1 MPIVGINIL
10 LMTIIED
17 LILQFKIGD
26 VLTKLI
32 FWNIAIFAIASVV
45 FGILPLFK
53 ISIDFLSYVSL
64 SSNPIDLLWKPWSIF
79 TFAFCHSSILH
90 ILFNLIMLHFA
101 GRLFLIF
108 FNQKQLFSLY
118 FVGSLFAGLIFVLS
132 YMFFPALA
140 NVSTAL
146 VGASASVMA
155 ILFATVTYSP
165 SMNIRLL
172 LFGNVK
178 LWHIASV
185 LIVID
190 LFQLPMENT
199 GGHLA
204 HIGGAFFGYIYI
216 RLLKNGID
224 ICNWFTSLLDFFSII
239 FGSRKS
245 KPFKKVHRTYKAPV
259 VKRASKIVSK
269 DKVQQQIDE
278 ILDKISQSG
287 YDSLSSEEKE
297 FLFKAGKQ

>member
-1 MPIVGINIL
+1 MSIL
-10 LMTIIED
+10 ED
-17 LILQFKIGD
+17 LKLQFKIGD

-32 FWNIAIFAIASVV
+32 FWNIAFFAIPSLV

-53 ISIDFLSYVSL
+53 VNIDYLGYVSL
-64 SSNPIDLLWKPWSIF
+64 SSDPIDLVWKPWSIF
-79 TFAFCHSSILH
+79 TYAFCHSSIFH
-90 ILFNLIMLHFA
+90 ILFNLIMLNFA

-108 FNQKQLFSLY
+108 FNQKQLLSLY
-118 FVGSLFAGLIFVLS
+118 FVGSLFAGIVFLLS
-132 YMFFPALA
+132 YMLFPALS
-140 NVSTAL
+140 NLTTAL

-155 ILFATVTYSP
+155 ILFATVSYSP
-165 SMNIRLL
+165 LMNVRLL

-204 HIGGAFFGYIYI
+204 HIAGAFFGYIYI
-216 RLLKNGID
+216 RFLKKGID
-224 ICNWFTSLLDFFSII
+224 ICNWFTIISDFFSTI

-245 KPFKKVHRTYKAPV
+245 KPFKKVHRTYKVPV
-259 VKRASKIVSK
+259 EKRVSKIVTK

>member
-1 MPIVGINIL
+1 MS
-10 LMTIIED
+10 IIED
-17 LILQFKIGD
+17 LKLQFKIGD
-26 VLTKLI
+26 VLTKLL
-32 FWNIAIFAIASVV
+32 FWNIAFFAIPSIV

-53 ISIDFLSYVSL
+53 VNINYLNYVSL
-64 SSNPIDLLWKPWSIF
+64 SSNPNDLLLKPWSIF
-79 TFAFCHSSILH
+79 TYAFCHSSILH
-90 ILFNLIMLHFA
+90 ILFNLIMLNFA

-108 FNQKQLFSLY
+108 FNQKQLLSLY
-118 FVGSLFAGLIFVLS
+118 FVGSLFAGIVFLLS

-140 NVSTAL
+140 NVNTAL

-155 ILFATVTYSP
+155 LLFATVSYSP
-165 SMNIRLL
+165 LMNIRLF

-178 LWHIASV
+178 LWHIALV

-204 HIGGAFFGYIYI
+204 HIGGAIFGYIYI
-216 RLLKNGID
+216 RLLKKGTD
-224 ICNWFTSLLDFFSII
+224 ICNWFTLIIDAFSSI
-239 FGSRKS
+239 FVKRKS

-259 VKRASKIVSK
+259 EKRASKIVTK

-287 YDSLSSEEKE
+287 YDSLSSAEKE

>member
-1 MPIVGINIL
+1 MS
-10 LMTIIED
+10 IIED
-17 LILQFKIGD
+17 LKLQFKIGD
-26 VLTKLI
+26 VVTKLI
-32 FWNIAIFAIASVV
+32 FWNLAFFAIPSIV

-53 ISIDFLSYVSL
+53 VNIDYLSYVSL
-64 SSNPIDLLWKPWSIF
+64 SSNPHDLLWKLWSIF
-79 TFAFCHSSILH
+79 SYAFCHSSVLH
-90 ILFNLIMLHFA
+90 ILFNLIMLNFA

-108 FNQKQLFSLY
+108 FNQKQLLSLY
-118 FVGSLFAGLIFVLS
+118 FVGSLFAGFVFLLS

-140 NVSTAL
+140 NVTTAL

-155 ILFATVTYSP
+155 ILFATVSYSP
-165 SMNIRLL
+165 LMNIRLL

-178 LWHIASV
+178 LWHIALV

-216 RLLKNGID
+216 RLLKNGTD
-224 ICNWFTSLLDFFSII
+224 ICNWFTIILDSFVSI
-239 FGSRKS
+239 FGNRKS

-259 VKRASKIVSK
+259 EKRVSKIVTK

-287 YDSLSSEEKE
+287 YDSLSLDEKE
-297 FLFKAGKQ
+297 FLFKAGK

>member
-1 MPIVGINIL
+1 MS
-10 LMTIIED
+10 IIED
-17 LILQFKIGD
+17 LKLQFKIGD
-26 VLTKLI
+26 VLTKLL
-32 FWNIAIFAIASVV
+32 FWNIAFFAIPSII

-53 ISIDFLSYVSL
+53 VNIAYFNYVSL
-64 SSNPIDLLWKPWSIF
+64 SSNPNDLLLKPWSIF
-79 TFAFCHSSILH
+79 TYAFCHSSILH
-90 ILFNLIMLHFA
+90 ILFNLIMLNFA

-108 FNQKQLFSLY
+108 FNQKQLLSLY
-118 FVGSLFAGLIFVLS
+118 FVGSLFAGIVFLLS

-140 NVSTAL
+140 NVNTAL

-155 ILFATVTYSP
+155 LLFATVSYSP
-165 SMNIRLL
+165 LMNIRLI

-178 LWHIASV
+178 LWHIALV

-204 HIGGAFFGYIYI
+204 HIGGAIFGYIYI
-216 RLLKNGID
+216 RLLKKGTD
-224 ICNWFTSLLDFFSII
+224 ICNWFTLIIDAFSSI
-239 FGSRKS
+239 FVKRKS

-259 VKRASKIVSK
+259 EKRVSKIVTK

>member
-1 MPIVGINIL
+1 MSIL
-10 LMTIIED
+10 ED
-17 LILQFKIGD
+17 LKLQFKIGD

-32 FWNIAIFAIASVV
+32 FWNIAFFAIPSIL

-53 ISIDFLSYVSL
+53 VNIDYLNYVSL
-64 SSNPIDLLWKPWSIF
+64 SSNPHELLWKPWSIF
-79 TFAFCHSSILH
+79 TYAFCHSSILH
-90 ILFNLIMLHFA
+90 ILFNLIMLNFA

-108 FNQKQLFSLY
+108 FNQKQLLSLY
-118 FVGSLFAGLIFVLS
+118 FVGSLFAGIVFLLS

-140 NVSTAL
+140 NVNTAL

-165 SMNIRLL
+165 LMNIRLL

-178 LWHIASV
+178 LWHIALV

-204 HIGGAFFGYIYI
+204 HIGGAIFGYIYI
-216 RLLKNGID
+216 RLLKKGTD
-224 ICNWFTSLLDFFSII
+224 ICNWFTLIIDAFSSI
-239 FGSRKS
+239 FVKRKS
-245 KPFKKVHRTYKAPV
+245 KPFKKVHRTYKAPAE
-259 VKRASKIVSK
+259 KRVSKIVTK

>member
-1 MPIVGINIL
+1 MS
-10 LMTIIED
+10 IIED
-17 LILQFKIGD
+17 LKLQFKIGD
-26 VLTKLI
+26 VLTKLL
-32 FWNIAIFAIASVV
+32 FWNIAFFAIPSIV

-53 ISIDFLSYVSL
+53 VNINYLNYVSL
-64 SSNPIDLLWKPWSIF
+64 SSNPNDLLLKPWSIF
-79 TFAFCHSSILH
+79 TYAFCHSSILH
-90 ILFNLIMLHFA
+90 ILFNLIMLNFA

-108 FNQKQLFSLY
+108 FNQKQLLSLY
-118 FVGSLFAGLIFVLS
+118 FVGSLFAGIVFLLS

-140 NVSTAL
+140 NVNTAL

-155 ILFATVTYSP
+155 LLFATVSYSP
-165 SMNIRLL
+165 LMNIRLF

-178 LWHIASV
+178 LWHIALV

-204 HIGGAFFGYIYI
+204 HIGGAIFGYIYI
-216 RLLKNGID
+216 RLLKKGTD
-224 ICNWFTSLLDFFSII
+224 ICNWFTLIIDAFSSI
-239 FGSRKS
+239 FVKRKS
-245 KPFKKVHRTYKAPV
+245 KPFKKVHRTFKAPV
-259 VKRASKIVSK
+259 EKRASKIVTK

-287 YDSLSSEEKE
+287 YDSLSSAEKE

>member
-1 MPIVGINIL
+1 MS
-10 LMTIIED
+10 IIDD
-17 LILQFKIGD
+17 LKLQFKIGD
-26 VLTKLI
+26 VLTKLL
-32 FWNIAIFAIASVV
+32 FWNIAFFAIPSIV

-53 ISIDFLSYVSL
+53 VNINYLNFVSL
-64 SSNPIDLLWKPWSIF
+64 SSNPNDLLLKPWSIF
-79 TFAFCHSSILH
+79 TYAFCHSSILH
-90 ILFNLIMLHFA
+90 ILFNLIMLNFA

-108 FNQKQLFSLY
+108 FNQKQLLSLY
-118 FVGSLFAGLIFVLS
+118 FVGSLFAGIVFLLS

-140 NVSTAL
+140 NVNTAL

-155 ILFATVTYSP
+155 LLFATVSYSP
-165 SMNIRLL
+165 LMNIRLL

-178 LWHIASV
+178 LWHIALV

-204 HIGGAFFGYIYI
+204 HIGGAIFGYIYI
-216 RLLKNGID
+216 RLLKKGTD
-224 ICNWFTSLLDFFSII
+224 ICNWFTLIIDAFSSI
-239 FGSRKS
+239 FVKRKS
-245 KPFKKVHRTYKAPV
+245 KPFKKVHRTFKAPV
-259 VKRASKIVSK
+259 EKRASKIVTK

-287 YDSLSSEEKE
+287 YDSLSSAEKE

>member
-1 MPIVGINIL
+1 MSVL
-10 LMTIIED
+10 ED
-17 LILQFKIGD
+17 LKLQFKIGD

-32 FWNIAIFAIASVV
+32 FWNIAFFAIPSVL

-53 ISIDFLSYVSL
+53 INIDYLSYVSL
-64 SSNPIDLLWKPWSIF
+64 SSNPNDLLWKPWSIF
-79 TFAFCHSSILH
+79 TYAFCHSSILH
-90 ILFNLIMLHFA
+90 ILFNLLMLNFA

-108 FNQKQLFSLY
+108 FNQKQLLSLY
-118 FVGSLFAGLIFVLS
+118 FVGSLFAGTVFLLS

-140 NVSTAL
+140 NVNTSL

-155 ILFATVTYSP
+155 ILFATVSYSP
-165 SMNIRLL
+165 LMNIRLM

-178 LWHIASV
+178 LWHIALV

-216 RLLKNGID
+216 QLLRNGTD
-224 ICNWFTSLLDFFSII
+224 ICNWFTVILDAFSSL
-239 FGSRKS
+239 FGNRKS
-245 KPFKKVHRTYKAPV
+245 KPFKKVHRTYKAPIE
-259 VKRASKIVSK
+259 KRASKIVTK

>member
-1 MPIVGINIL
+1 MS
-10 LMTIIED
+10 IIED
-17 LILQFKIGD
+17 LKLQFKIGD
-26 VLTKLI
+26 VLTKLL
-32 FWNIAIFAIASVV
+32 FWNIAFFAIPSIV

-53 ISIDFLSYVSL
+53 VNIDYLNYVSL
-64 SSNPIDLLWKPWSIF
+64 SSNPNDLLWKPWSIF
-79 TFAFCHSSILH
+79 TYAFCHSSILH
-90 ILFNLIMLHFA
+90 ILFNLIMLNFA

-108 FNQKQLFSLY
+108 FNQKQLLSLY
-118 FVGSLFAGLIFVLS
+118 FVGSLFAGIVFLLS

-140 NVSTAL
+140 NVNTAL

-155 ILFATVTYSP
+155 LLFATVSYSP
-165 SMNIRLL
+165 LMNIRLF

-178 LWHIASV
+178 LWHIALV

-204 HIGGAFFGYIYI
+204 HIGGAIFGYIYI
-216 RLLKNGID
+216 RLLKKGTD
-224 ICNWFTSLLDFFSII
+224 ICNWFTLIIDAFSSI
-239 FGSRKS
+239 FVKRKS
-245 KPFKKVHRTYKAPV
+245 KPFKKVHRTFKAPV
-259 VKRASKIVSK
+259 EKRASKIVTK

-287 YDSLSSEEKE
+287 YDSLSSAEKE

>member
-1 MPIVGINIL
+1 MS
-10 LMTIIED
+10 IIED
-17 LILQFKIGD
+17 LKLQFKIGD
-26 VLTKLI
+26 VLTKLL
-32 FWNIAIFAIASVV
+32 FWNIAFFAVPSIV

-53 ISIDFLSYVSL
+53 VNINYLNYVSL
-64 SSNPIDLLWKPWSIF
+64 SSNPNDLLLKPWSIF
-79 TFAFCHSSILH
+79 TYAFCHSSILH
-90 ILFNLIMLHFA
+90 ILFNLIMLNFA

-108 FNQKQLFSLY
+108 FNQKQLLSLY
-118 FVGSLFAGLIFVLS
+118 FVGSLFAGIVFLLS

-140 NVSTAL
+140 NVNTAL

-155 ILFATVTYSP
+155 LLFATVSYSP
-165 SMNIRLL
+165 LMNIRLL

-178 LWHIASV
+178 LWHIALV

-204 HIGGAFFGYIYI
+204 HIGGAIFGYIYI
-216 RLLKNGID
+216 RLLKKGTD
-224 ICNWFTSLLDFFSII
+224 ICNWFTLIIDAFSSI
-239 FGSRKS
+239 FVKRKS

-259 VKRASKIVSK
+259 EKRVSKIVTK

>member
-1 MPIVGINIL
+1 MSIL
-10 LMTIIED
+10 ED
-17 LILQFKIGD
+17 LKLQFKIGD

-32 FWNIAIFAIASVV
+32 FWNIAFFAIPSIL

-53 ISIDFLSYVSL
+53 VNIDYLNYVSL
-64 SSNPIDLLWKPWSIF
+64 SSNPHELLWKPWSIF
-79 TFAFCHSSILH
+79 TYAFCHSSVLH
-90 ILFNLIMLHFA
+90 ILFNLIMLNFA

-108 FNQKQLFSLY
+108 FNQKQLLSLY
-118 FVGSLFAGLIFVLS
+118 FVGSLFAGIVFLLS

-140 NVSTAL
+140 NVNTAL

-165 SMNIRLL
+165 LMNIRLL

-178 LWHIASV
+178 LWHIALI

-204 HIGGAFFGYIYI
+204 HMGGAFFGYIYI
-216 RLLKNGID
+216 RLLKNGTD
-224 ICNWFTSLLDFFSII
+224 ICNWFTLIIDAFFSI
-239 FGSRKS
+239 FGNKKS
-245 KPFKKVHRTYKAPV
+245 KPFKKVHRTYKAPAE
-259 VKRASKIVSK
+259 KRAAKIVTK

>member
-1 MPIVGINIL
+1 MS
-10 LMTIIED
+10 IIED
-17 LILQFKIGD
+17 LKLQFKIGD

-32 FWNIAIFAIASVV
+32 FWNIAFFAIPTVL

-53 ISIDFLSYVSL
+53 ININYLSYVSL
-64 SSNPIDLLWKPWSIF
+64 SSNPNDLLLKPWSIF
-79 TFAFCHSSILH
+79 TYAFCHSSILH
-90 ILFNLIMLHFA
+90 ILFNLIMLNFA

-108 FNQKQLFSLY
+108 FNQKQLLSLY
-118 FVGSLFAGLIFVLS
+118 FVGSLFAGFVFLLS

-140 NVSTAL
+140 NVNTAL

-165 SMNIRLL
+165 LMNIRLL

-178 LWHIASV
+178 LWHIALI

-216 RLLKNGID
+216 RLLKNGTD
-224 ICNWFTSLLDFFSII
+224 ICNWFTLIIDAFSSI

-245 KPFKKVHRTYKAPV
+245 KPFKKVHRTYKAPAE
-259 VKRASKIVSK
+259 KRVSKIVTK

>member
-1 MPIVGINIL
+1 MS
-10 LMTIIED
+10 IIED
-17 LILQFKIGD
+17 LKLQFKIGD

-32 FWNIAIFAIASVV
+32 FWNIAFFAIPTVL

-53 ISIDFLSYVSL
+53 ININYLSYVSL
-64 SSNPIDLLWKPWSIF
+64 SSNPNDLLLKPWSIF
-79 TFAFCHSSILH
+79 TYAFCHSSILH
-90 ILFNLIMLHFA
+90 ILFNLIMLNFA

-108 FNQKQLFSLY
+108 FNQKQLLSLY
-118 FVGSLFAGLIFVLS
+118 FVGSLFAGFVFLLS

-140 NVSTAL
+140 NVNTAL

-165 SMNIRLL
+165 LMNIRLL

-178 LWHIASV
+178 LWHIALI

-204 HIGGAFFGYIYI
+204 HMGGAFFGYIYI
-216 RLLKNGID
+216 RLLKNGTD
-224 ICNWFTSLLDFFSII
+224 ISNWFTLIIDAFSSI
-239 FGSRKS
+239 FGSRKP
-245 KPFKKVHRTYKAPV
+245 KPFKKVHRTYKAPAE
-259 VKRASKIVSK
+259 KRVSKIVTK

>member
-1 MPIVGINIL
+1 MS
-10 LMTIIED
+10 IIED
-17 LILQFKIGD
+17 LKLQFKIGD

-32 FWNIAIFAIASVV
+32 FWNIAFFAIPSVL

-53 ISIDFLSYVSL
+53 ININYLSYVSL
-64 SSNPIDLLWKPWSIF
+64 SSNPNDLLLKPWSIF
-79 TFAFCHSSILH
+79 TYAFCHSSILH
-90 ILFNLIMLHFA
+90 ILFNLIMLNFA

-108 FNQKQLFSLY
+108 FNQKQLLSLY
-118 FVGSLFAGLIFVLS
+118 FVGSLFAGFVFLLS

-140 NVSTAL
+140 NVNTAL

-165 SMNIRLL
+165 LMNIRLL

-178 LWHIASV
+178 LWHIALI

-216 RLLKNGID
+216 RLLKNGTD
-224 ICNWFTSLLDFFSII
+224 ISNWFTLIIDAFSSI
-239 FGSRKS
+239 FGSRKP
-245 KPFKKVHRTYKAPV
+245 KPFKKVHRTYKAPAE
-259 VKRASKIVSK
+259 KRVSKIVTK

>member
-1 MPIVGINIL
+1 MSIL
-10 LMTIIED
+10 ED
-17 LILQFKIGD
+17 LKLQFKIGD

-32 FWNIAIFAIASVV
+32 FWNIAFFAIPSVV
-45 FGILPLFK
+45 LGILPLFK
-53 ISIDFLSYVSL
+53 VNIDYLNYVSL
-64 SSNPIDLLWKPWSIF
+64 STNPNDLLLKPWSIF
-79 TFAFCHSSILH
+79 SYAFCHSSILH
-90 ILFNLIMLHFA
+90 ILFNLIMLNFA

-108 FNQKQLFSLY
+108 FNQKQLLSLY
-118 FVGSLFAGLIFVLS
+118 FVGSLFAGFVFLLS

-140 NVSTAL
+140 NVNTKL

-165 SMNIRLL
+165 LMNIRLL

-178 LWHIASV
+178 LWHIALI

-190 LFQLPMENT
+190 LFQLPRENT

-216 RLLKNGID
+216 RLLKNGTD
-224 ICNWFTSLLDFFSII
+224 ICNWFTLIIDAFSSI

-245 KPFKKVHRTYKAPV
+245 KPFKKVHRTYKAPAE
-259 VKRASKIVSK
+259 KRASKIVTK
-269 DKVQQQIDE
+269 DKVQQQINE

-297 FLFKAGKQ
+297 FLFKAGK

>member
-1 MPIVGINIL
+1 MS
-10 LMTIIED
+10 IIED
-17 LILQFKIGD
+17 LKLQFKIGD

-32 FWNIAIFAIASVV
+32 FWNIAFFAIPSVL

-53 ISIDFLSYVSL
+53 ININYLSYVSL
-64 SSNPIDLLWKPWSIF
+64 SSNPNDLLLKPWSIF
-79 TFAFCHSSILH
+79 TYAFCHSSILH
-90 ILFNLIMLHFA
+90 ILFNLIMLNFA

-108 FNQKQLFSLY
+108 FNQKQLLSLY
-118 FVGSLFAGLIFVLS
+118 FVGSLFAGLVFLLS

-140 NVSTAL
+140 NVNTAL

-165 SMNIRLL
+165 LMNIRLL

-178 LWHIASV
+178 LWHIALI

-216 RLLKNGID
+216 RLLKNGTD
-224 ICNWFTSLLDFFSII
+224 ICNWFTLIIDAFSSI

-245 KPFKKVHRTYKAPV
+245 KPFKKVHRTYKAPAE
-259 VKRASKIVSK
+259 KRVSKIVTK

-287 YDSLSSEEKE
+287 YDCLTQEEKE
-297 FLFKAGKQ
+297 FLFKAGK

>member
-1 MPIVGINIL
+1 MSIL
-10 LMTIIED
+10 ED
-17 LILQFKIGD
+17 LKLQFKIGD

-32 FWNIAIFAIASVV
+32 FWNTAFFVIPSVV

-53 ISIDFLSYVSL
+53 INIDYLSYLSL
-64 SSNPIDLLWKPWSIF
+64 SSNPNDLFWKPWSIF
-79 TFAFCHSSILH
+79 TYAFCHFSILH
-90 ILFNLIMLHFA
+90 VLFNLIMLHFA

-118 FVGSLFAGLIFVLS
+118 FVGSLFAGIVFLLS
-132 YMFFPALA
+132 YMFFPALS
-140 NVSTAL
+140 NVNTAL

-155 ILFATVTYSP
+155 ILFATVSYSP
-165 SMNIRLL
+165 LMNIRLM

-178 LWHIASV
+178 LWHIAII

-190 LFQLPMENT
+190 MFQLPLENT

-204 HIGGAFFGYIYI
+204 HMGGAFFGYIYI
-216 RLLKNGID
+216 RLLKNGTD
-224 ICNWFTSLLDFFSII
+224 VCNWFTLILDVFSSI
-239 FGSRKS
+239 FVRRKS
-245 KPFKKVHRTYKAPV
+245 KPFKKVHRTYNAPTE
-259 VKRASKIVSK
+259 KRASKIVTK

-297 FLFKAGKQ
+297 FLFKAGK

>member
-1 MPIVGINIL
+1 MSIL
-10 LMTIIED
+10 ED
-17 LILQFKIGD
+17 LKIQFKIGD
-26 VLTKLI
+26 VLTKLL
-32 FWNIAIFAIASVV
+32 FWNIAFFAIPSVV

-53 ISIDFLSYVSL
+53 VNIDYLTFLSL
-64 SSNPIDLLWKPWSIF
+64 SSNPSDLLWKPWSIF
-79 TFAFCHSSILH
+79 TYAFCHSSILH
-90 ILFNLIMLHFA
+90 ILFNLIMLNFA

-108 FNQKQLFSLY
+108 FNGKQLLSLY
-118 FVGSLFAGLIFVLS
+118 FVGSLFTGFVFLLS

-140 NVSTAL
+140 NVTTAL

-155 ILFATVTYSP
+155 ILFATVSYSP
-165 SMNIRLL
+165 LMNIRLL

-185 LIVID
+185 LIIID

-204 HIGGAFFGYIYI
+204 HIGGAFFGYIYL
-216 RLLKNGID
+216 RLLKKGTD
-224 ICNWFTSLLDFFSII
+224 ICNWFTNILDIFSSI

-245 KPFKKVHRTYKAPV
+245 KPFKKVHRTYKAPA
-259 VKRASKIVSK
+259 VKRAAKIVTK

-297 FLFKAGKQ
+297 FLFKAGK

>member
-1 MPIVGINIL
+1 MS
-10 LMTIIED
+10 IIED
-17 LILQFKIGD
+17 LKLQFKIGD
-26 VLTKLI
+26 VLTKLL
-32 FWNIAIFAIASVV
+32 FWNIAFFAIPSIV

-53 ISIDFLSYVSL
+53 VNINYLNFVSL
-64 SSNPIDLLWKPWSIF
+64 SSNPNDLLLKPWSIF
-79 TFAFCHSSILH
+79 TYAFCHSSILH
-90 ILFNLIMLHFA
+90 ILFNLIMLNFA

-108 FNQKQLFSLY
+108 FNQKQLLSLY
-118 FVGSLFAGLIFVLS
+118 FVGSLFAGIVFLLS

-140 NVSTAL
+140 NVNTAL

-155 ILFATVTYSP
+155 LLFATVSYSP
-165 SMNIRLL
+165 LMNIRLL

-178 LWHIASV
+178 LWHIALV

-204 HIGGAFFGYIYI
+204 HIGGAIFGYIYI
-216 RLLKNGID
+216 RLLKKGTD
-224 ICNWFTSLLDFFSII
+224 ICNWFTLIIDAFSSI
-239 FGSRKS
+239 FVKRKS
-245 KPFKKVHRTYKAPV
+245 KPFKKVHRTFKAPV
-259 VKRASKIVSK
+259 EKRASKIVTK

-287 YDSLSSEEKE
+287 YDSLSSAEKE

>member
-1 MPIVGINIL
+1 MSL
-10 LMTIIED
+10 LED
-17 LILQFKIGD
+17 LKLQFKIGD

-32 FWNIAIFAIASVV
+32 FWNIAFFAIPSVV
-45 FGILPLFK
+45 LGILPLFK
-53 ISIDFLSYVSL
+53 VNIDYLNYVSL
-64 SSNPIDLLWKPWSIF
+64 STNPNDLLLKPWSIF
-79 TFAFCHSSILH
+79 SYAFCHSSILH
-90 ILFNLIMLHFA
+90 ILFNLIMLNFA

-108 FNQKQLFSLY
+108 FNPKQLLSLY
-118 FVGSLFAGLIFVLS
+118 FVGSLFAGFVFLLS

-140 NVSTAL
+140 NINTAL

-165 SMNIRLL
+165 LMNIKLL

-178 LWHIASV
+178 LWHIALV

-190 LFQLPMENT
+190 LFQLPRENT

-216 RLLKNGID
+216 RLLKNGTD
-224 ICNWFTSLLDFFSII
+224 ICNWFTLIIDAFSSI

-245 KPFKKVHRTYKAPV
+245 KPFKKVHRTYKAPAE
-259 VKRASKIVSK
+259 KRASKIVTK

>member
-1 MPIVGINIL
+1 MSIL
-10 LMTIIED
+10 ED
-17 LILQFKIGD
+17 LKLQFKIGD

-32 FWNIAIFAIASVV
+32 FWNIAFFAIPSIL

-53 ISIDFLSYVSL
+53 VNIDYLNYVSL
-64 SSNPIDLLWKPWSIF
+64 SSNPHELLWKPWSIF
-79 TFAFCHSSILH
+79 TYAFCHSSILH
-90 ILFNLIMLHFA
+90 ILFNLIMLNFA

-108 FNQKQLFSLY
+108 FNQKQLLSLY
-118 FVGSLFAGLIFVLS
+118 FVSSLFAGIVFLLS

-140 NVSTAL
+140 NVNTSL

-155 ILFATVTYSP
+155 ILFATVSYSP
-165 SMNIRLL
+165 LMNIRLL

-178 LWHIASV
+178 LWHITLV

-190 LFQLPMENT
+190 LFQLPKENT

-216 RLLKNGID
+216 RLLKNGTD
-224 ICNWFTSLLDFFSII
+224 ICNWFTLIIDAFFSI
-239 FGSRKS
+239 FGNKKS
-245 KPFKKVHRTYKAPV
+245 KPFKKVHRTYKAPAE
-259 VKRASKIVSK
+259 KRAAKIVTK

-278 ILDKISQSG
+278 K
-287 YDSLSSEEKE
+287 
-297 FLFKAGKQ
+297 

>member
-1 MPIVGINIL
+1 MS
-10 LMTIIED
+10 IIED
-17 LILQFKIGD
+17 LKLQFKIGD
-26 VLTKLI
+26 VLTKLL
-32 FWNIAIFAIASVV
+32 FWNIAFFAIPSIV

-53 ISIDFLSYVSL
+53 VNINYLNYVSL
-64 SSNPIDLLWKPWSIF
+64 SSNPNDLLLKPWSIF
-79 TFAFCHSSILH
+79 TYAFCHSSILH
-90 ILFNLIMLHFA
+90 ILFNLIMLNFA

-108 FNQKQLFSLY
+108 FNQKQLLSLY
-118 FVGSLFAGLIFVLS
+118 FVGSLFAGIVFLLS

-140 NVSTAL
+140 NVNTAL

-155 ILFATVTYSP
+155 LLFATVSYSP
-165 SMNIRLL
+165 LMNIRLF

-178 LWHIASV
+178 LWHIALV

-204 HIGGAFFGYIYI
+204 HIGGAIFGYIYI
-216 RLLKNGID
+216 RLLKKGTD
-224 ICNWFTSLLDFFSII
+224 ICNWFTLIIDAFSSI
-239 FGSRKS
+239 FVKRKS

-259 VKRASKIVSK
+259 EKRASKIVTK

>member
-1 MPIVGINIL
+1 MSIL
-10 LMTIIED
+10 ED
-17 LILQFKIGD
+17 LKLQFKIGD
-26 VLTKLI
+26 ILTKLI
-32 FWNIAIFAIASVV
+32 FWNITFFAIPSIV

-53 ISIDFLSYVSL
+53 VNIDYLYYVSL
-64 SSNPIDLLWKPWSIF
+64 SSNPNDLLWKPWSIF
-79 TFAFCHSSILH
+79 TYAFCHSSILH
-90 ILFNLIMLHFA
+90 ILFNLIMLNFA

-108 FNQKQLFSLY
+108 FNQKQLLSLY
-118 FVGSLFAGLIFVLS
+118 FVGSLFAGIVFLLS

-140 NVSTAL
+140 NVNTSL

-155 ILFATVTYSP
+155 ILFASVSYSP
-165 SMNIRLL
+165 LMNIRLL

-178 LWHIASV
+178 LWHIALV

-216 RLLKNGID
+216 RLLKKGTD
-224 ICNWFTSLLDFFSII
+224 ICNWFTLIIDTFSSI
-239 FGSRKS
+239 FVSKKS
-245 KPFKKVHRTYKAPV
+245 KPFKKVHRTYKAPAE
-259 VKRASKIVSK
+259 KRASKIVTK

-287 YDSLSSEEKE
+287 YDSLSSDEKE